1 MFVDPFA
8 IVHTL
13 RKLHTFEFHEDLA
26 RDSMNADLPSEF
38 QHGLA
43 LRSPSLPSPLR
54 FVSAFA

>member
-1 MFVDPFA
+1 MFVGPFA

-26 RDSMNADLPSEF
+26 RDSMNADLHSEF

-43 LRSPSLPSPLR
+43 APMHL
-54 FVSAFA
+54 FALTLVFG